1 MRRGSLRERVRAAAP
16 ELDKQ
21 DVGFE
26 FGDLSDFLGVQT
38 RQEEKSLR
46 WAVQHLLKAGDLRRR
61 EDGRLGK
68 VEHPPG
74 APTKQEIMWRFLRL
88 NRRASVK
95 KLMAVAQAAAG
106 TVEQFG
112 HLLQRRGLGK
122 IANGEIYLIGNP
134 GPQAPFDEERADRAK
149 AWRQKQREA
158 LVSLDGAFATVAQ
171 ECPGKN
177 GESLRAI
184 AAARM
189 AVSRMEEG

>member
-1 MRRGSLRERVRAAAP
+1 MRRGSLRERVRAAAL

-21 DVGFE
+21 DAGFE

-38 RQEEKSLR
+38 RREEKSLR
-46 WAVQHLLKAGDLRRR
+46 GAVTDLLKAGDLRRR

-88 NRRASVK
+88 NRRAPVK
-95 KLMAVAQAAAG
+95 KLMAVAQAAAA

-112 HLLQRRGLGK
+112 RLLQRRGLGQ
-122 IANGEIYLIGNP
+122 IENGEIYLLGNP
-134 GPQAPFDEERADRAK
+134 GPEAPFDEERADRAK
-149 AWRQKQREA
+149 AWRQKRKEA
-158 LVSLDGAFATVAQ
+158 LARLDEAYAAAAR

-177 GESLRAI
+177 GESLLAI
-184 AAARM
+184 AAARL
-189 AVSRMEEG
+189 AVNELKEE